1 MEIDNTKIFG
11 LGAIFTED
19 IPLFLHGTNTFV
31 HNRGSALVVSS
42 TTVYMSGNVLFQENY
57 GINGGAIHL
66 MGMAWITLSP
76 NLKLTFERNSAFL
89 LGGAIFSAYSIPHP
103 IKDSRYCIIR
113 FENESLLPSD
123 QNMTVSFLYNTA
135 LESGQAIYL
144 STPGGCFVDSRSS
157 LPFMDESIYH
167 YESTDQNKT
176 LITTPPG
183 RIEFGSPAKNE
194 GGVYTTQVVLGQSF
208 EINPISHDV
217 FSQLTQ
223 GSAIVSMICVNCN
236 TSDAGYDLRFN
247 MVGQK
252 LLDLNNT
259 AIITPFQVV
268 GPQDSDQDNDTLLV
282 LLTNTIPSAVGYLH
296 LNITSCPLGYVYSKE
311 TQKCECFSSENLY
324 CGVERNVTCIKY
336 GYWFGPAHNSSI
348 SANCPN
354 GLCNYS
360 NGNCPTEPCSKVF
373 RSFCKLPERD
383 SDDLCASNR
392 GGILCSSCRQG
403 FQFTVSALRC
413 VPDTSCNAGS
423 TILLIFMVIL
433 FWVVLVLILLTVL
446 KLNLRLGSGHLY
458 CLIYYFGVLPNLTTN
473 SYPFLEIVQYTFG
486 GFIRVEPQ
494 FIGLIDKCFAYGL
507 NNVQHYVLRYV
518 HPLFISIVIL
528 VIIGITRCW
537 PRFSTISKQNYG
549 VRALCVLLYI
559 SFTSLSE
566 TSLSVLN
573 FATFPNIPGVYVNI
587 EPTIP
592 YFDPSGHF
600 PYALLAISIQAFI
613 VLPFLFIMLFSQ
625 CLARIPRLNLTR
637 IKPILD
643 EYQACYKTEF
653 RWFAGYYLACRQ
665 FVFIFSLINFGKFGG
680 ISFCRFSPA

>member
-1 MEIDNTKIFG
+1 MHFCWVGQYSLPTPSLTLLRIPGTASSG
-11 LGAIFTED
+11 L
-19 IPLFLHGTNTFV
+19 
-31 HNRGSALVVSS
+31 R
-42 TTVYMSGNVLFQENY
+42 M
-57 GINGGAIHL
+57 
-66 MGMAWITLSP
+66 
-76 NLKLTFERNSAFL
+76 NL
-89 LGGAIFSAYSIPHP
+89 
-103 IKDSRYCIIR
+103 
-113 FENESLLPSD
+113 
-123 QNMTVSFLYNTA
+123 NMTVSFLYNTA

-268 GPQDSDQDNDTLLV
+268 GSQDSDQGNDTLLV

-311 TQKCECFSSENLY
+311 KQKCECFSSENLY

-354 GLCNYS
+354 GLCDYS
-360 NGNCPTEPCSKVF
+360 NGNCPTEPCSDAF
-373 RSFCKLPERD
+373 RTFCKLPERD

-403 FQFTVSALRC
+403 FQFTFSALRC

-423 TILLIFMVIL
+423 TILLIFMVVL

-559 SFTSLSE
+559 CFTSLTE

-573 FATFPNIPGVYVNI
+573 FATFQNIPGVYVNI

-592 YFDPSGHF
+592 PVV
-600 PYALLAISIQAFI
+600 IS
-613 VLPFLFIMLFSQ
+613 LMH
-625 CLARIPRLNLTR
+625 C
-637 IKPILD
+637 
-643 EYQACYKTEF
+643 
-653 RWFAGYYLACRQ
+653 
-665 FVFIFSLINFGKFGG
+665 
-680 ISFCRFSPA
+680 